1 MSEKPLIETVDDVRG
16 HQAHSVGSLR
26 GEVWLTVQ
34 TYQAQSLVHGRRSAD
49 GKPAI
54 IGLVGFAD
62 RLKTLWQA
70 ARQNDPYADWWLI
83 KIEASIAACREQLN
97 HLSEQFNQLLK
108 SHYSFQVTIA
118 ESSKPHRIALQFA
131 NPYAFRAA
139 QMLAEFDRLICTVM
153 TVRHLGVASPPTLD
167 EQFEASGRWLRRVF
181 ALPQGYYFCDIDRNA
196 VRQGTQ
202 RARNACDR
210 MGEVPDEIM
219 RGHRLPSLRPT
230 PFRDPLTSLPSIGVS
245 DVPVDNGDSLNEPNA
260 DNARRD

>member
-1 MSEKPLIETVDDVRG
+1 MSEQPLIETVDDDREHPG
-16 HQAHSVGSLR
+16 HSVGSLR

-34 TYQAQSLVHGRRSAD
+34 TYQAQSLVHGRRSGD

-54 IGLVGFAD
+54 VGLVGFAD

-83 KIEASIAACREQLN
+83 KIEESIALCREQLN
-97 HLSEQFNQLLK
+97 QLFEQFSQLLA

-118 ESSKPHRIALQFA
+118 ESSKPQRIALQFA

-153 TVRHLGVASPPTLD
+153 TARHLGVATPQALN

-181 ALPQGYYFCDIDRNA
+181 ALPQGYHFCDIDRNA
-196 VRQGTQ
+196 VNQGTLH
-202 RARNACDR
+202 ARNARDR
-210 MGEVPDEIM
+210 MGPVPDDIM
-219 RGHRLPSLRPT
+219 YGRQLPSLRPI
-230 PFRDPLTSLPSIGVS
+230 PFRDPSPLLPATGVRSVSKESDENPHESI
-245 DVPVDNGDSLNEPNA
+245 A
-260 DNARRD
+260 DTGRMD

>member
-1 MSEKPLIETVDDVRG
+1 MSDKPLIESIDTNQEHHER
-16 HQAHSVGSLR
+16 SIGSLR

-34 TYQAQSLVHGRRSAD
+34 SYQAQSLVHGRRSGD

-83 KIEASIAACREQLN
+83 KTEESIAACREQLN
-97 HLSEQFNQLLK
+97 HLFEQFNQLLK
-108 SHYSFQVTIA
+108 SHYNFEVAIA
-118 ESSKPHRIALQFA
+118 ESSKPQRIALQFA

-153 TVRHLGVASPPTLD
+153 TVRHLGVATPPTLD
-167 EQFEASGRWLRRVF
+167 EKFEASGRWLRRVF

-196 VRQGTQ
+196 VKQGTQ

-210 MGEVPDEIM
+210 MGEVPDDIM
-219 RGHRLPSLRPT
+219 RGRRLPSLRPT
-230 PFRDPLTSLPSIGVS
+230 PFRDPLTSLPSTGVS
-245 DVPVDNGDSLNEPNA
+245 DVPVDNGDSLNESNA
-260 DNARRD
+260 DNERRD

>member
-1 MSEKPLIETVDDVRG
+1 MSEKSVIESVDASQEHHER
-16 HQAHSVGSLR
+16 SIGSLR

-34 TYQAQSLVHGRRSAD
+34 TYQAQSLVHGRRSGK

-54 IGLVGFAD
+54 VGLVGFAD

-83 KIEASIAACREQLN
+83 KIEEAITLCREQLR
-97 HLSEQFNQLLK
+97 LLFDQFSQLLD

-118 ESSKPHRIALQFA
+118 ESSKPQRIALQFA

-153 TVRHLGVASPPTLD
+153 TVRHLGVAGQPALD
-167 EQFEASGRWLRRVF
+167 EQFEASGRWLRSVF
-181 ALPQGYYFCDIDRNA
+181 ALPQSYYFCDIDRNA
-196 VRQGTQ
+196 VIQGTQ
-202 RARNACDR
+202 RARNARDR

-219 RGHRLPSLRPT
+219 RGDKLPSLRPT
-230 PFRDPLTSLPSIGVS
+230 PFRDSLCPLPSAESG
-245 DVPVDNGDSLNEPNA
+245 DNPLEPNTDTA
-260 DNARRD
+260 GMD